1 MRRIIAFVA
10 AVVLAGLGTFLLVRY
25 VQGAEDRALE
35 GVETVEVL
43 VIDRPITAGQ
53 RLDENPQLLTLEE
66 VPRKAQ
72 AEGSFSERADLEG
85 LVAAVPLVPGEQL
98 IQGRVMTEEDYQ
110 ALQTDEVQ
118 VVVPADLLEITLSL
132 NPERVVGGELVPGEM
147 IAVFASFEPFQ
158 LGTIEPTGLDEEIPV
173 IVTTT
178 TVPGQESGEPTT
190 GAQTP
195 NATKIIL
202 HQVLVTN
209 VQIEQLPQTFEEGE
223 EPPEG
228 TPDLAPTG
236 NLLISMALEPRD
248 AERLVFTAEFGTI
261 WLAREGADVD
271 TSDTEILTRATVY
284 EPE

>member
-1 MRRIIAFVA
+1 
-10 AVVLAGLGTFLLVRY
+10 LGTFLLVRY

-35 GVETVEVL
+35 GIETVEVL
-43 VIDRPITAGQ
+43 VVDRSIAAGQ
-53 RLDENPQLLTLEE
+53 RLDENPQLLAVEE
-66 VPRKAQ
+66 IPSKAQ

-85 LVAAVPLVPGEQL
+85 LVAAVALVPGEQL
-98 IQGRVMTEEDYQ
+98 IQSRVMTEEDYL
-110 ALQTDEVQ
+110 ALQADEVP
-118 VVVPADLLEITLSL
+118 VVVPSDLLEITISL
-132 NPERVVGGELVPGEM
+132 NPERVLGGELSPGEM

-158 LGTIEPTGLDEEIPV
+158 LGTVEPTGLEEEIPV

-178 TVPGQESGEPTT
+178 TLPGEQAGEPTP

-195 NATKIIL
+195 NSTKIIL

-209 VQIEQLPQTFEEGE
+209 VQIEQLPQTFDEGE

-236 NLLISMALEPRD
+236 NLLISMALDPAD
-248 AERLVFTAEFGTI
+248 AERLVFTAEFGSV

-271 TSDTEILTRATVY
+271 TSDTEIQTRARVY
-284 EPE
+284 ESE